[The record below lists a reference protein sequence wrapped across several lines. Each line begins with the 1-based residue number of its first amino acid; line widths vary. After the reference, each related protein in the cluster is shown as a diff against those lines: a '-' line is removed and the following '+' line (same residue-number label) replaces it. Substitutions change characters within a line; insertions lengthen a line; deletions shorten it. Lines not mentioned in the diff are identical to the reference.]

1 MDNEIKYGSSEYVQ
15 YINEVEK
22 LMLKLDEVT
31 SLDTAQGNKKT
42 VIESNNFSDIDELRK
57 YKKLLDEGILTNEE
71 FEKVKKKI
79 LDI

>member
-1 MDNEIKYGSSEYVQ
+1 
-15 YINEVEK
+15 
-22 LMLKLDEVT
+22 MLKLDEVT